1 MKHFFIHIPKTSGTT
16 IYNILG
22 EEYKNKY
29 YDSMT
34 LKKYEEKN
42 HIKLNKVDKFKKY
55 YQEKISIDHIKID
68 DLLELNI
75 ISLEELK
82 SKQVFVIIRDPITR
96 FLSMCNSLKKKP
108 KDLILEIK
116 HLYELNEQNQCKY
129 DDYNHRKNWVS
140 TQKSYLTNKHNI
152 KINYFL
158 YEEVDKI
165 DKYCTENFNK
175 KYINNKKNVSP
186 KICDKNSL
194 DNNDLEFINNFYKED
209 FELYKSLKYIYNNN
223 LVPINTN

>member
-16 IYNILG
+16 IYNLLG
-22 EEYKNKY
+22 EDYRKKY
-29 YDSMT
+29 YDHMT
-34 LKKYEEKN
+34 LKNYEEKN
-42 HIKLNKVDKFKKY
+42 NIKLNKVEKFKKY
-55 YQEKISIDHIKID
+55 YQEEKISIDHIKID
-68 DLLELNI
+68 DLISLNI
-75 ISLEELK
+75 LNLDELK
-82 SKQVFVIIRDPITR
+82 NQEVFVIIREPIER
-96 FLSMCNSLKKKP
+96 FISMCNNLKKSP
-108 KDLILEIK
+108 KDLIKNIK
-116 HLYELNEQNQCKY
+116 HLYELNGQNQCKY

-165 DKYCTENFNK
+165 DKYCIENFNK

-186 KICDKNSL
+186 KIYDKNSL

-209 FELYKSLKYIYNNN
+209 FKLYKSLKYI
-223 LVPINTN
+223 